1 MSCPFR
7 LTLRQFYCHFNQFAS
22 LILWKFQFL
31 DHNHLLIKFGTLE
44 SIFGKVCP
52 VLDSF
57 NARELTRR
65 RILRISGNQVG
76 FFVIYEISTTKILA
90 VYDNSSEEF
99 LKLFERN
106 CDILR
111 DGCMTAPTVF
121 VSNSSNNVHAREQ
134 LVRQQAAVRSAR
146 HGGYSLSTRIRVQ
159 CFLLCLLA
167 MCKAVRRALA
177 VVSASAAVVKHESL
191 S

>member
-1 MSCPFR
+1 MGHSRVFSAR
-7 LTLRQFYCHFNQFAS
+7 LVLYY
-22 LILWKFQFL
+22 I
-31 DHNHLLIKFGTLE
+31 HLL
-44 SIFGKVCP
+44 
-52 VLDSF
+52 
-57 NARELTRR
+57 RETDTSKNSSD
-65 RILRISGNQVG
+65 SGNQVG

-146 HGGYSLSTRIRVQ
+146 HGGYSLLTRIRAFLFFTLLISNVQ
-159 CFLLCLLA
+159 
-167 MCKAVRRALA
+167 AVRRTLA
-177 VVSASAAVVKHESL
+177 VVPHPPQLLSTSPYLDQAMFSYDERVVSPFDK
-191 S
+191 